1 MPPARSGMVPDCELN
16 WNVGYYLPAALV
28 RRRK

>member
-1 MPPARSGMVPDCELN
+1 MVPDCELN
-16 WNVGYYLPAALV
+16 WNVGYYPPGAQV